1 MSFIWK
7 LGWLRGFSIL
17 RERGR
22 FRLSPFRLQRKE
34 DAFFL
39 QRLS

>member
-22 FRLSPFRLQRKE
+22 ITISPFRLERK
-34 DAFFL
+34 DPFFL
-39 QRLS
+39 RAE